1 MNDALRGRHI
11 AITRP
16 QDQAVKLSQLIEA
29 AGGRVISFPLISI
42 APLEDQSAFQVQL
55 EQLPACHWAIFIS
68 TNAVRYGV
76 PALLKR
82 FGKIPDRLRFAAIG
96 PATAAEL
103 KKFGIDDTLTPN
115 NGFDSE
121 SLLALPEMHNVAS
134 NNIMIFRGVGGREV
148 LGETL
153 WQRAAH
159 VTFAECYRRTNPQK
173 NLSLLDSYRGKNQL
187 DAIVV
192 TSSEAMRH
200 LLQMGADRPWLSEVA
215 LCVNHE
221 RVAELPREKGMRVAA
236 AGASGDKT
244 MLDCLIRT
252 LSDDRS

>member
-1 MNDALRGRHI
+1 MTDALRGRYI
-11 AITRP
+11 AVTRP
-16 QDQAVKLSQLIEA
+16 QDQAVKLSTLIEA
-29 AGGRVISFPLISI
+29 AGGEVIPFPLISI
-42 APLEDQSAFQVQL
+42 APLDDDGAFQAQL
-55 EQLPACHWAIFIS
+55 EKLPACQWAIFIS
-68 TNAVRYGV
+68 TNAVQYGL

-82 FGKIPDRLRFAAIG
+82 FGHVPENLRFAAIG

-115 NGFDSE
+115 DRFDSE

-134 NNIMIFRGVGGREV
+134 NNIMIFRGIGGREV
-148 LGETL
+148 LAETL
-153 WQRAAH
+153 RQRGAQ
-159 VTFAECYRRTNPQK
+159 VTFAECYRRTNPQSD
-173 NLSLLDSYRGKNQL
+173 LRLLNTYRQQNKL

-200 LLQMGADRPWLSEVA
+200 LLQMAADCDWLTEVA

-221 RVAELPREKGMRVAA
+221 RVAELPKEKGLRVAA
-236 AGASGDKT
+236 AGASGDEA

-252 LSDDRS
+252 FST